1 MKLTAAVI
9 AAAISLTASLAL
21 TGCDRGLPKTID
33 IDRYYV
39 FQPKGL
45 KQVVRHGEQYF
56 ISENKDHEAVFAIFG
71 YKELLALGL
80 EIRNKTGKDI
90 EPEQYSLK
98 LYDGRDLL
106 PIKLITKEDLYQI
119 EKKLMDPKGFSLS
132 SPSIQGAVSAVD
144 SLISLPSSS
153 YLGSNL
159 QNIIENYFEFR
170 PVYANSSRKGFLAF
184 YHGFKLEY
192 PLALELNIKGESK
205 MYYFAPVPKT
215 PSK

>member
-1 MKLTAAVI
+1 MKRIIALVAVAAGMMAALT
-9 AAAISLTASLAL
+9 L

-45 KQVVRHGEQYF
+45 KQIAKHGEQYF
-56 ISENKDHEAVFAIFG
+56 VIESKDHDASFAVFG

-80 EIRNKTGKDI
+80 EIKNKTGKDI

-106 PIKLITKEDLYQI
+106 PIKLITKDDLYQI
-119 EKKLMDPKGFSLS
+119 EKKLIDPKGFSLS

-153 YLGSNL
+153 YLGASL

-192 PLALELNIKGESK
+192 PLALELSIKGQSK

-215 PSK
+215 PSR